1 MINVDVDV
9 VERLDVDIT
18 SFINSVKSKLPRPR
32 ALNWFQPTFDY
43 REALE
48 QVNRSIVQ
56 APDVVDWMREATA
69 TEAIFD
75 VFEQSVSSNRG
86 VVASLTTD
94 GYSPGVRVEDV
105 YFQSSPADVVER
117 SGAVL
122 VTPAGNVN
130 VPLGSKVL
138 VAKGGFLAWACV
150 RNRYVV
156 QWIGTIL
163 KYKLNPEAKLGS
175 DVKDIPFPS
184 SGTFVAPVVIDVT
197 PPISIRHVDYIQIYS
212 EGSQTVNLIFT
223 QRNSYDSQI
232 ANIQISVPYG
242 VSTIKLRVFGISS
255 YSVIIQPSDG
265 VSSYLQSYSVR
276 RI

>member
-1 MINVDVDV
+1 MLSIEVDV
-9 VERLDVDIT
+9 VERLGVDVTNFVSSI
-18 SFINSVKSKLPRPR
+18 KSRLPRPR
-32 ALNWFQPTFDY
+32 ALSWFQPTFDY

-48 QVNRSIVQ
+48 QVNRSIPV
-56 APDVVDWMREATA
+56 APDIVDWMREATA

-75 VFEQSVSSNRG
+75 VFEQSVSSNGG
-86 VVASLTTD
+86 VVVSSTGD
-94 GYSPGVRVEDV
+94 GYVPGVRVEDA
-105 YFQSSPADVVER
+105 YFQSAVADVVER
-117 SGAVL
+117 NGAIL
-122 VTPAGNVN
+122 VTPAGNIN
-130 VPLGSKVL
+130 VPFGSKVL

-150 RNRYVV
+150 RDRYTC

-163 KYKLNPEAKLGS
+163 KYKLNPEAKPGS
-175 DVKDIPFPS
+175 DVRDIPFPS

-212 EGSQTVNLIFT
+212 QGSQTVNLIFT

-232 ANIQISVPYG
+232 ANIPVNVSYG
-242 VSTIKLRVFGISS
+242 VSTIKLRVLGISS

-265 VSSYLQSYSVR
+265 ISSYLQSYSVR

>member
-1 MINVDVDV
+1 MLSIEVDV
-9 VERLDVDIT
+9 VERLSVDVAN
-18 SFINSVKSKLPRPR
+18 FVNSIKSRLPRPR
-32 ALNWFQPTFDY
+32 NLSWFQPTFDY
-43 REALE
+43 REAIE
-48 QVNRSIVQ
+48 QVNVSIPV
-56 APDVVDWMREATA
+56 APDIVDWMREATA

-75 VFEQSVSSNRG
+75 VFAQSVSSNKG
-86 VVASLTTD
+86 AVASLTGD
-94 GYSPGVRVEDV
+94 GYVPGVRVEDV
-105 YFQSSPADVVER
+105 YFQSYSGDVVER

-122 VTPAGNVN
+122 VTPVGNIN
-130 VPLGSKVL
+130 IPLNSKVL
-138 VAKGGFLAWACV
+138 VAKGSFLAWACA
-150 RNRYVV
+150 RNRYIA

-197 PPISIRHVDYIQIYS
+197 PPLSIRHVDYIQIYS
-212 EGSQTVNLIFT
+212 DRDQTVNLIFT

-232 ANIQISVPYG
+232 ANIVVNVSYG
-242 VSTIKLRVFGISS
+242 VSIIKLRVFGISS